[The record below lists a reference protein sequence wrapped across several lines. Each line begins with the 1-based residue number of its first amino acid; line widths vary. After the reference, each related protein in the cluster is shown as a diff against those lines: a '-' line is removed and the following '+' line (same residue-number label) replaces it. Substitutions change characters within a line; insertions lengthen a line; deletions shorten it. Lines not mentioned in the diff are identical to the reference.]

1 MARNKRRAWRA
12 PSTDSQGTTQADLD
26 AIRNYR
32 ANRTSPRYYRDL
44 KAIDNPTPTEA
55 LDETQK

>member
-12 PSTDSQGTTQADLD
+12 PSADSQGTTQADLD

-32 ANRTSPRYYRDL
+32 ANRSSPRYYRDL
-44 KAIDNPTPTEA
+44 KAIDSPMPTEA
-55 LDETQK
+55 LDKAKK